1 MTVAT
6 VTATKVRPL
15 DGCRTRAFDA
25 GEALDVGD
33 VIQVDGSGDAVAANA
48 TTKAGATGT
57 LGIVVAGSRKQR
69 DGSIASGERVT
80 CVMFGPVT
88 GFTDLD
94 ETKTYWVAKTDG
106 KMDDT
111 APTSGYQRPIGSP
124 ESSTVFFF
132 NPSGDDPDSA

>member
-25 GEALDVGD
+25 GEAMYVGYLA
-33 VIQVDGSGDAVAANA
+33 QVDGSGNAIAANA

-57 LGIVVAGSRKQR
+57 LGIIVAGSRKQR

-80 CVMFGPVT
+80 CVMFGPVA

-94 ETKTYWVAKTDG
+94 ETKTYYVAKTDG
-106 KMDDT
+106 KLDDT
-111 APTSGYQRPIGSP
+111 APTSGYQRAVGSP

-132 NPSGDDPDSA
+132 NPGPDVPVSA